1 MAIPAIQIQR
11 GTYTAKKLMN
21 ALGLKDFQA
30 CGLVGCF
37 LGESHCNPAEI
48 NKSEKAGT
56 FKGSAANGAGY
67 GAGIAQWSNTW
78 KSLIQ
83 KQFNRYSP
91 IETWSLDQ
99 QIEVVIY
106 HLKNT
111 HKKLYAALQT
121 ASSVAQATDYALRGY
136 ENSGKDQGFM
146 RSKTSMSAYT
156 WAKNI
161 DIPNL
166 GRKHFSDGYTGLIT
180 NRTAYANIIVEA
192 LGGTNIAD
200 LSALGSMIGADMGGG
215 IGIDTEALKAAAWL
229 GGYLSGMQSMAYPVH
244 SDYITF
250 NETYSDLFS
259 QTNSTYNTLQI
270 SQFSKEANK
279 NIEMKIHEGRIYSVN
294 DATIVLDELSLP
306 TDYKNDEYISKD
318 VKDSERKQ
326 KQSNYDHINS
336 ASDLPGT
343 IQKTE
348 EKPNENTQQDDK
360 KKTDQK

>member
-1 MAIPAIQIQR
+1 MAIPAIQVKR
-11 GTYTAKKLMN
+11 GVYTAKKLMA

-37 LGESHCNPAEI
+37 LGESHCNPAAV

-67 GAGIAQWSNTW
+67 GAGIAQWSNNW
-78 KSLIQ
+78 KTLIQ

-106 HLKNT
+106 HCRNT
-111 HKKLYAALQT
+111 HKKLYAALQQAT
-121 ASSVAQATDYALRGY
+121 SVAQATDYALRGY

-146 RSKTSMSAYT
+146 RTKTSMTAYK
-156 WAKNI
+156 WAKTV

-166 GRKHFSDGYTGLIT
+166 GIKHFPDGYTGLIT
-180 NRTAYANIIVEA
+180 NRTAYANIIVKE

-200 LSALGSMIGADMGGG
+200 LSSLGSMIGADMSGS
-215 IGIDTEALKAAAWL
+215 IGIDTESLKAAAWL
-229 GGYLSGMQSMAYPVH
+229 SGYLSGMQSMAYPVH

-250 NETYSDLFS
+250 NETYADLFS
-259 QTNSTYNTLQI
+259 QTSSTYNSLQI

-279 NIEMKIHEGRIYSVN
+279 NIDMKIHEGRIYSVN

-306 TDYKNDEYISKD
+306 TDYKNDEFVSNN
-318 VKDSERKQ
+318 VNDSERKQ
-326 KQSNYDHINS
+326 KQSNYDHIKS

-348 EKPNENTQQDDK
+348 ENLNDAN
-360 KKTDQK
+360 